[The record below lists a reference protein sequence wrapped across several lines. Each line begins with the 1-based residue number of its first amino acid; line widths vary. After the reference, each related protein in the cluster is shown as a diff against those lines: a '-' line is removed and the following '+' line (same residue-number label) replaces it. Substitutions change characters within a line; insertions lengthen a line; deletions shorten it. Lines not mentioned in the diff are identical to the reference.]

1 MSILYC
7 TGYGGKE
14 PSVFISVWKL
24 KLGFGIAAWKKIGS
38 FKLDSRGQHHQTS
51 LAFEEPQYIF
61 CSLYQVAYRVVRH
74 KNLIDLG
81 LDLW

>member
-1 MSILYC
+1 MSVLYY

-24 KLGFGIAAWKKIGS
+24 KLGFGIAAWKKMAVSSWSLEASIT
-38 FKLDSRGQHHQTS
+38 KHHS
-51 LAFEEPQYIF
+51 CSSIF

-81 LDLW
+81 I